1 VTAVC
6 AQNEIN
12 ILDLSTTTS
21 DGSYIMILSI
31 DVSQCPSISHVR
43 QELQQFASDSDIK
56 IVLQHNDIFK
66 AVNEINLPLV

>member
-1 VTAVC
+1 
-6 AQNEIN
+6 
-12 ILDLSTTTS
+12 
-21 DGSYIMILSI
+21 MILSI